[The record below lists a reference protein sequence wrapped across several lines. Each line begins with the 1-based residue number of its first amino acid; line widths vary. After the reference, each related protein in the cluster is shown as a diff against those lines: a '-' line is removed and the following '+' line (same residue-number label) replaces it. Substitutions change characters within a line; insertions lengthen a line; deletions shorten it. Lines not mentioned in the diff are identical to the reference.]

1 MSAEIIPINATVTI
15 TTRTCFHC
23 GDMGEVTVPL
33 TGLLAYERGSYVQDA
48 FPNMDKSLR
57 EQIISGT
64 HPECW
69 IAMMGPVEED
79 DE

>member
-33 TGLLAYERGSYVQDA
+33 GGLLAYERGAYAQDA
-48 FPNMDKSLR
+48 FPNLGIELR

-69 IAMMGPVEED
+69 IKLFGEAEED
-79 DE
+79 SE